1 MTPSPWE
8 VTGVYEQ
15 VLDPV
20 GGSALW
26 SSLVAVLPLLT
37 VFVLLGSGHLRAHW
51 TALAGLAVA
60 LAVAVGVYGMP
71 AGQAVSAGLEGAAFG
86 LFPIMWIVVNALWI
100 YRMTVDSGHFD
111 VLRRSFGRVS
121 GDQRIQAVVI
131 AFCFGALLEALAGFG
146 TPVAVTSVMLIAV
159 GFAPM
164 RAAVVALVANTAPV
178 AYGAIATPVI
188 TLANVTGL
196 PVRELSATIGR
207 QTPVL
212 AVLVPLLLVFIVD
225 GRRGLRE
232 TWAPA
237 LAGGLAFGGA
247 QFACASYGPVEL
259 TDIVAALVSAAV
271 LVGWTRLPS
280 RRRASAVQDGPA
292 AEGGPGADDS
302 GARRDGGAGP
312 VGTLTGTRTEPVTDA
327 PVEVARAYAP
337 YAAIIAVF
345 SVAQIPAVKDL
356 LAKGVHAFAWPG
368 LHVAGPSGEPVSFS
382 TYNFNW
388 LPAGGT
394 LLLLSGLVSAV
405 ALRARPAAAVR
416 AYGTTLRQLAP
427 AIATVACVLGLAY
440 VMNLSG
446 QTATIGHGLAAAT
459 GALAVISPV
468 LGWLGTAITGSDTSS
483 NALFGTLQVT
493 AARGAGLPPELLAA
507 ANSSGGVLGKM
518 VSPQNLAIV
527 AAAAGLHGRE
537 GRIFRRVVGYSLGL
551 LAFLCALVALQST
564 AALSWMLP

>member
-1 MTPSPWE
+1 M
-8 VTGVYEQ
+8 VGVYEQ
-15 VLDPV
+15 VLNPV

-26 SSLVAVLPLLT
+26 SSLVAALPLLA
-37 VFVLLGSGHLRAHW
+37 VFVLLGSGRLRAHW

-60 LAVAVGVYGMP
+60 VVLAVLVYDMP
-71 AGQAVSAGLEGAAFG
+71 AGQALSAALEGAAFG

-111 VLRRSFGRVS
+111 VLRRSFGKVS
-121 GDQRIQAVVI
+121 DDQRLQAVVI

-159 GFAPM
+159 GFTPL

-178 AYGAIATPVI
+178 AYGAIAIPVI
-188 TLANVTGL
+188 TLSNVTGY
-196 PVRELSATIGR
+196 PVRELGATIGR

-212 AVLVPLLLVFIVD
+212 AVIVPLVLVYLVD

-232 TWAPA
+232 TWQPA
-237 LAGGLAFGGA
+237 LLGGVVFGIA
-247 QFACASYGPVEL
+247 QFTCASYGPVEL
-259 TDIVAALVSAAV
+259 TDIVAALASAAV
-271 LVGWTRLPS
+271 LVGWTRLP
-280 RRRASAVQDGPA
+280 RVRRAREVA
-292 AEGGPGADDS
+292 AEEPPDANGGTDTA
-302 GARRDGGAGP
+302 
-312 VGTLTGTRTEPVTDA
+312 GTLTTVRTGTQVTDDA
-327 PVEVARAYAP
+327 PAEVVRAYAP

-345 SVAQIPAVKDL
+345 SVAQIPAVKEL
-356 LAKGVHAFAWPG
+356 LAKGVHAVTWPG
-368 LHVAGPSGEPVSFS
+368 LHVVSSAGKPVSFS

-394 LLLLSGLVSAV
+394 LLLLAGVISAFV
-405 ALRARPAAAVR
+405 LGTGAGRAVR
-416 AYGTTLRQLAP
+416 AYGANLRQLAP
-427 AIATVACVLGLAY
+427 AVATVVCVLGLAY

-446 QTATIGHGLAAAT
+446 QTATIGH
-459 GALAVISPV
+459 ALASATAILAVLSPV
-468 LGWLGTAITGSDTSS
+468 LGWIGTAITGSDTSS

-493 AARGAGLPPELLAA
+493 AAKDAGLSPTLLAA

-527 AAAAGLHGRE
+527 AAAAHLDGQE
-537 GRIFRRVVGYSLGL
+537 GTIFRRVVGYSVGL
-551 LAFLCALVALQST
+551 LALLCLLVWLQST

>member
-1 MTPSPWE
+1 M
-8 VTGVYEQ
+8 YEQ
-15 VLDPV
+15 VLNPV
-20 GGSALW
+20 GGSGLW
-26 SSLVAVLPLLT
+26 SSVVAALPLLA
-37 VFVLLGSGHLRAHW
+37 VFVLLGSGRLRAHW

-60 LAVAVGVYGMP
+60 LVLAVWVYGMP
-71 AGQAVSAGLEGAAFG
+71 AGQAVSAALEGAAFG

-121 GDQRIQAVVI
+121 DDQRLQAVVI

-159 GFAPM
+159 GFTPL

-188 TLANVTGL
+188 TLSNVTGYS
-196 PVRELSATIGR
+196 VRDLGATIGR

-212 AVLVPLLLVFIVD
+212 AVLVPLVLVFIVD

-232 TWAPA
+232 TWQPA
-237 LAGGLAFGGA
+237 LLGGLVFGIA

-259 TDIVAALVSAAV
+259 TDIVAALASAAV
-271 LVGWTRLPS
+271 LVGWTRLPHA
-280 RRRASAVQDGPA
+280 RRTREASADEP
-292 AEGGPGADDS
+292 PGAD
-302 GARRDGGAGP
+302 GGGGATEAEADAGA
-312 VGTLTGTRTEPVTDA
+312 TLTTVRATPPVTDA
-327 PVEVARAYAP
+327 PAEVVRAYAP

-345 SVAQIPAVKDL
+345 SVAQIPAAKEL

-368 LHVAGPSGEPVSFS
+368 LYVVNAAGKPVSFS

-394 LLLLSGLVSAV
+394 LLLLAGVISAV
-405 ALRARPAAAVR
+405 VLGVRPGPAVR
-416 AYGTTLRQLAP
+416 AYGANLRQLAP

-446 QTATIGHGLAAAT
+446 QTATIGH
-459 GALAVISPV
+459 ALASATVILAVLSPV
-468 LGWLGTAITGSDTSS
+468 LGWIGTAITGSDTSS

-493 AARGAGLPPELLAA
+493 AAKGAGLSPTLLAA

-527 AAAAGLHGRE
+527 AAAAHLHGQE
-537 GRIFRRVVGYSLGL
+537 GRIFRRVVGYSAGMLV
-551 LAFLCALVALQST
+551 FLCLLVWLQST